1 MSAGRY
7 EVHVSPQGSPLGDG
21 SRDYPTRTLPGA
33 MDLVRAGREP
43 GQRAVVWLHAGAHLL
58 TETLHLG
65 PADSHLTLAAWPGE
79 DVSIEGGVTVTGWTE
94 DAIDDVTLWSAPA
107 PAHAGRSLYV
117 SEGRRERPRHPRQ
130 GWLRIAA
137 QAGLD
142 LDADL
147 NATLFQGADR
157 FTAAEGDLPEVASW
171 EGVEAVVPHYW
182 IQERLPVASVDPT
195 TRTVVS
201 HHRSVL
207 SLRDGDRPGL
217 ARYALEGVLERL
229 GEVAGQWYADRSG
242 TARTREHPAGSGHAR
257 LLYAPRPDEDRA
269 SFAPVVPVIG
279 QQLVVLTGTAQAPV
293 RDVRV
298 EGVTLRYADWDRSP
312 AARAPFQMREDWFL
326 AGADLASD
334 PQAASSVPAAVA
346 LTSTRDVALV
356 DCTVAHVGGYGIGLG
371 PDVRGTLVSGC
382 TIADTGAGGITCGGG
397 TDPATATEDNEI
409 SDCEIRAGG
418 RTYPHAVAVL
428 VRHAARTLIAHNH
441 VHDHFSTGVAVGWRW
456 DYGASPS
463 VDNRVEGNHLHDL
476 GQGRLDWFGA
486 VYTLGVSPGTVI
498 RRNRVHDVRAA
509 RFGGWGLLIDP
520 ATSHVLVEQNV
531 VHDVSSEC
539 LHVKTGRENTV
550 RDNVLARGGTGL
562 VSLAVVEPHRA
573 ATLTGNVLVAAGT
586 PVVSG
591 APGSLP
597 VAALVADAP
606 GARTGLVGDL
616 NTVWDERAGADVVLA
631 GDGEI
636 DPDGTWRT
644 TRRADDAWRA
654 AGRDR
659 ASTIADPGLDRAP
672 DGRLTLTDPTLRAA
686 LGPVADG
693 LPDAGPRPVARR
705 RHPARFRT
713 APYPSPYPT
722 EDGSL

>member
-1 MSAGRY
+1 M
-7 EVHVSPQGSPLGDG
+7 GDG

-33 MDLVRAGREP
+33 LDLVRTGREP

-58 TETLHLG
+58 TETLRLG
-65 PADSHLTLAAWPGE
+65 PADSSLTLAAWPGE
-79 DVSIEGGVTVTGWTE
+79 PGEEVSIEGGVTVTGWAE
-94 DAIDDVTLWSAPA
+94 DAIDGVTVWSAPA
-107 PAHAGRSLYV
+107 PARAGRSLYV
-117 SEGRRERPRHPRQ
+117 AGERRERPRHPQQ
-130 GWLRIAA
+130 GWLRIAG
-137 QAGLD
+137 QDGLD

-171 EGVEAVVPHYW
+171 AGVEAVVPHYW
-182 IQERLPVASVDPT
+182 IQERLPVAAVDPA

-201 HHRSVL
+201 DRRSVL
-207 SLRDGDRPGL
+207 SLRDGDRPGF

-229 GEVAGQWYADRSG
+229 GEVPGQWYADRAG
-242 TARTREHPAGSGHAR
+242 TARTREHPDGSRLPR
-257 LLYAPRPDEDRA
+257 LLYVPRPGEDRA
-269 SFAPVVPVIG
+269 TFAPVVPVVG
-279 QQLVVLTGTAQAPV
+279 QLVVVEGTADAPV
-293 RDVRV
+293 RDVRI

-312 AARAPFQMREDWFL
+312 AARAPFQMREDAFL
-326 AGADLASD
+326 AGVDLASD
-334 PQAASSVPAAVA
+334 PQAACSVPAAVA
-346 LTSTRDVALV
+346 LSGTRDVALV
-356 DCTVAHVGGYGIGLG
+356 DCTVAHVGGYGVGIG

-382 TIADTGAGGITCGGG
+382 TIEDTGAGGITCGGG
-397 TDPATATEDNEI
+397 SDPQAATTDTEI

-428 VRHAARTLIAHNH
+428 VRHAARTLVAHNH
-441 VHDHFSTGVAVGWRW
+441 VHDHFSTAVAIGWRW
-456 DYGASPS
+456 DYGASPA

-520 ATSHVLVEQNV
+520 ATSHVLVEQNL

-539 LHVKTGRENTV
+539 LHVKTGRENTI

-562 VSLAVVEPHRA
+562 VSLAVAEPHRA

-586 PVVSG
+586 PVISG

-606 GARTGLVGDL
+606 GARTGLVADL
-616 NTVWDERAGADVVLA
+616 STIWDERDGAAVVLA

-636 DPDGTWRT
+636 DPDGCWRT
-644 TRRADDAWRA
+644 TGRADDAWRA
-654 AGRDR
+654 AGRDG
-659 ASTIADPGLDRAP
+659 ASVIADPGLTRAA
-672 DGRLTLTDPTLRAA
+672 DGRLTLTDPALRAA

-693 LPDAGPRPVARR
+693 LPDAGPRPTDRR
-705 RHPARFRT
+705 RHPARYRT
-713 APYPSPYPT
+713 TPYPI